1 MSHLLTPLAFVALK
15 LLLLRLLLLLPL
27 PLSRTDN
34 VPREAVVEAT
44 EARDLA
50 EKVGETALIPRRG
63 LELIVLILVVMVSRM
78 GRSAMLTGLG
88 TIMRTI
94 PRDATTPQGV
104 AAINPI
110 TLMEEAL
117 GVPARNPV
125 HSNRW
130 TAPSL

>member
-27 PLSRTDN
+27 PLSRTDD

-78 GRSAMLTGLG
+78 GSAMLTGLG